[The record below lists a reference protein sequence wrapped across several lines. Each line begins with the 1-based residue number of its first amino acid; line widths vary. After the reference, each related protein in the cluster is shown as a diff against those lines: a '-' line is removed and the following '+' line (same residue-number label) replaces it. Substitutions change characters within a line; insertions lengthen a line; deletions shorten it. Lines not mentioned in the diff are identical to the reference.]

1 MTPRRIA
8 DLSVHPIG
16 LGAMPLSDPAML
28 AERPRALAT
37 VHAALDSGVTLVDTA
52 DIYAPDGE
60 HFGHN
65 EVLVGEAVRSW
76 AGSEADR
83 ARIVI
88 ATKGGITR
96 APGPDGDLW
105 GRAGTPEALGAAARA
120 SAQRLGVDVIDLYFL
135 HRHDPTVPFA
145 EQVGGLAAVRADGIA
160 RQIGLS
166 NVTLAMLDRAL
177 ELVGGPDEG
186 GIAAVQNEYSARYR
200 ADADVLARCIERGIA
215 FLPWS
220 PLGGAVPGPRAR
232 LAVRRLRRGGRGARD
247 LRPAGGARVAAG
259 AGSVRDPDPRLDPAR
274 DRALL
279 GGRRRDRAERRGGR
293 APVGDS
299 ARGRLGVPR
308 RHPRAPDVAAAR
320 RPGPTGAI
328 AHRIGDLAA
337 ADVMQVIPRGV

>member
-1 MTPRRIA
+1 
-8 DLSVHPIG
+8 
-16 LGAMPLSDPAML
+16 MPLSDPAML

-120 SAQRLGVDVIDLYFL
+120 SVAAPRRRRDRPVLPAPP
-135 HRHDPTVPFA
+135 RP
-145 EQVGGLAAVRADGIA
+145 VGPLRRAGRRPGRGEGRRD
-160 RQIGLS
+160 RPHIGLS

-220 PLGGAVPGPRAR
+220 PLGGASQASELGSRYA
-232 LAVRRLRRGGRGARD
+232 AFAE
-247 LRPAGGARVAAG
+247 VAAERG
-259 AGSVRDPDPRLDPAR
+259 ISAQQV
-274 DRALL
+274 ALAWLLAL
-279 GGRRRDRAERRGGR
+279 G
-293 APVGDS
+293 PW
-299 ARGRLGVPR
+299 
-308 RHPRAPDVAAAR
+308 
-320 RPGPTGAI
+320 
-328 AHRIGDLAA
+328 
-337 ADVMQVIPRGV
+337 

>member
-16 LGAMPLSDPAML
+16 LGAMPLSDPVML

-83 ARIVI
+83 ARIVV

-96 APGPDGDLW
+96 TPGPDGDLW

-120 SAQRLGVDVIDLYFL
+120 SARRLGVEAIDLYYL
-135 HRHDPTVPFA
+135 HRLDPAVPFD
-145 EQVGGLAAVRADGIA
+145 EQVGGLAAVKADGIA
-160 RQIGLS
+160 RRIGLS
-166 NVTLAMLDRAL
+166 NVTMAMLDRAL
-177 ELVGGPDEG
+177 ALVGGPEDG

-200 ADADVLARCIERGIA
+200 ADADVLVRCRERGIA
-215 FLPWS
+215 YLPWS
-220 PLGGAVPGPRAR
+220 PLGGAAQAGELGSRY
-232 LAVRRLRRGGRGARD
+232 AVFAE
-247 LRPAGGARVAAG
+247 VAAERG
-259 AGSVRDPDPRLDPAR
+259 ITSQQV
-274 DRALL
+274 ALAWLLAL
-279 GGRRRDRAERRGGR
+279 G
-293 APVGDS
+293 P
-299 ARGRLGVPR
+299 
-308 RHPRAPDVAAAR
+308 
-320 RPGPTGAI
+320 
-328 AHRIGDLAA
+328 
-337 ADVMQVIPRGV
+337 QVIPIPGSTRPATARASAAAAGIELGADEVARLSASVAEDLSVFPDDTPAPPM

>member
-16 LGAMPLSDPAML
+16 LGAMPLSDPTML

-83 ARIVI
+83 ERIVI

-96 APGPDGDLW
+96 TPGPDGDLW
-105 GRAGTPEALGAAARA
+105 GRAGTPQALAAAARA
-120 SAQRLGVDVIDLYFL
+120 SAQRLGVDVIDLYYL
-135 HRHDPTVPFA
+135 HRADPMVPFA
-145 EQVGGLAAVRADGIA
+145 DQVGGLAAVRADGIA

-166 NVTLAMLDRAL
+166 NVSLAMLDMAL
-177 ELVGGPDEG
+177 ELVGGPDDG

-200 ADADVLARCIERGIA
+200 ADADVLSRCIERGIA

-220 PLGGAVPGPRAR
+220 PLGGAVPGQRAR
-232 LAVRRLRRGGRGARD
+232 LAVRGLRRGGRGARD
-247 LRPAGGARVAAG
+247 LRAAGGARVAAG
-259 AGSVRDPDPRLDPAR
+259 AGPVRDPDPWFVPAL

-279 GGRRRDRAERRGGR
+279 GSGCRDRAERRGGR
-293 APVGDS
+293 APVRDR
-299 ARGRLGVPR
+299 ARRRLGVPR
-308 RHPRAPDVAAAR
+308 RHPRAPDVAALHR
-320 RPGPTGAI
+320 V
-328 AHRIGDLAA
+328 AHRG
-337 ADVMQVIPRGV
+337 ADRPPHRRSGRIAM

>member
-1 MTPRRIA
+1 MTPRRLA

-83 ARIVI
+83 ARIVV

-96 APGPDGDLW
+96 TPGPGGDVW
-105 GRAGTPEALGAAARA
+105 GRAGTPQALGAAARA
-120 SAQRLGVDVIDLYFL
+120 SARRLGVDEIDLYYL
-135 HRHDPTVPFA
+135 HRLDPAIPFD

-160 RQIGLS
+160 RRIGLS
-166 NVTLAMLDRAL
+166 NITLAMLDRAL
-177 ELVGGPDEG
+177 ELVGGPEDG

-200 ADADVLARCIERGIA
+200 ADADVLARCMERGIA
-215 FLPWS
+215 YLPWS
-220 PLGGAVPGPRAR
+220 PLGGASQ
-232 LAVRRLRRGGRGARD
+232 
-247 LRPAGGARVAAG
+247 AGELGSRYAAFT
-259 AGSVRDPDPRLDPAR
+259 
-274 DRALL
+274 
-279 GGRRRDRAERRGGR
+279 E
-293 APVGDS
+293 
-299 ARGRLGVPR
+299 
-308 RHPRAPDVAAAR
+308 VAAAR
-320 RPGPTGAI
+320 GISAQQVALAWLLALGP
-328 AHRIGDLAA
+328 
-337 ADVMQVIPRGV
+337 QVIPIPGSTRPATARASAAAAGIELGADEVARLSATVPEDVSVFPDDTPAPPM